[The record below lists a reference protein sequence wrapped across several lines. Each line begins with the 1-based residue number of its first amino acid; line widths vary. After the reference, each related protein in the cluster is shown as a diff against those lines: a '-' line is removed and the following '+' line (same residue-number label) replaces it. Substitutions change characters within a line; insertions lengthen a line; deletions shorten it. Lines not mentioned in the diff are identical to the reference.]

1 MKLKCI
7 KNTCL
12 SLSDSH
18 EMNYSEH
25 FIINNVYRIQIIN
38 RSTFGDQIV
47 YLVQSEIKELALPVK
62 LINQMFISL
71 REDNLEKLGI

>member
-1 MKLKCI
+1 
-7 KNTCL
+7 
-12 SLSDSH
+12 
-18 EMNYSEH
+18 MNYSEH
-25 FIINNVYRIQIIN
+25 FIIDNVYRIQIIN